1 MKKFLNIYNYLG
13 MMQFSHQKK
22 NISILSSE
30 KCMCNICAS
39 DVYKRRILKCPFCT
53 FECCVNCVEAFLLG
67 IDDIEPRCMSPGCKK
82 IWSHEFTSK
91 NLGNSF
97 NKKYLE
103 RRSSILFEREK
114 SLFPS
119 TQPLVKRFKKTEK
132 KKLKIKKYIE
142 QIKLYK
148 QAISSLNEKIRLLR
162 VEEDDDT
169 YTNSN
174 KPKKKFIQKCPVDN
188 CKGFLSTSLKCGI
201 CSTYV
206 CTHCHLPKKGK
217 HDEEHK
223 CDSNTVETV
232 KLLKSDTKPCPSCS
246 IPIYKISGCDQMYCV
261 ECHTAFSWKKGT
273 IERGVIHNPHYYEMQ
288 RKLNNGR
295 SVRRDI
301 AMRCGGPPS
310 VNEIRRKLNKCNI
323 DFKNLYNLHRLIGH
337 ISANEINNYPR
348 VVGNMDNS
356 DLRVNYL
363 RNFIDEKRFKS
374 TLKYRMKRN
383 EKNNEFRQV
392 LEMFTATLVDMF
404 GNICEGDEDTVI
416 RNITN
421 FESLR
426 QYTNDTLKN
435 IGERYKNIYPCIT
448 KSWKFNSNSKNVYK
462 DVI

>member
-1 MKKFLNIYNYLG
+1 
-13 MMQFSHQKK
+13 MQSIHKSK
-22 NISILSSE
+22 NILSTE
-30 KCMCNICAS
+30 KCLCDICAS

-67 IDDIEPRCMSPGCKK
+67 IDDIEPRCMSPDCKK
-82 IWSHEFTSK
+82 IWSLEFTSK

-103 RRSSILFEREK
+103 RRALILFEREQ
-114 SLFPS
+114 SLLPG
-119 TQPLVKRFKKTEK
+119 TQPLVKRAKKAEK
-132 KKLKIKKYIE
+132 RKLKIEKHLE

-148 QAISSLNEKIRLLR
+148 QAIFNLNEKIRRLR
-162 VEEDDDT
+162 FEDDTD
-169 YTNSN
+169 SEIPN
-174 KPKKKFIQKCPVDN
+174 KSEKKFIQKCPVDE

-206 CTHCHLPKKGK
+206 CKHCQLPKKGK

-223 CDSNTVETV
+223 CDPNTVETV

-295 SVRRDI
+295 PVRRDI
-301 AMRCGGPPS
+301 GLGCGGPPH
-310 VNEIRRKLNKCNI
+310 VYEIKSKLKKLNI
-323 DFKNLYNLHRLIGH
+323 EFKLLNNLHRLIGH
-337 ISANEINNYPR
+337 ISAVEINNYPR

-363 RNFIDEKRFKS
+363 MDKITEKRFKS
-374 TLKYRMKRN
+374 TLKARMKKN
-383 EKNNEFRQV
+383 EKNNEFRNV
-392 LEMFTATLVDMF
+392 LEMFTATLVDML

-416 RNITN
+416 HNITN

-435 IGERYKNIYPCIT
+435 IGERYKNVYPCIT
-448 KSWKFNSNSKNVYK
+448 KSWEFYNNSDNVYK
-462 DVI
+462 DAI